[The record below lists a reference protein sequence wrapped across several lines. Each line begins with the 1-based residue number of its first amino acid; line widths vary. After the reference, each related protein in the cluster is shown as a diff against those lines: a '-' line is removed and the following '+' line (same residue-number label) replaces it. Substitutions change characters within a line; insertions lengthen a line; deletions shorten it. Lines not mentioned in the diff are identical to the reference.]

1 MLKTA
6 LLLLA
11 SFIGQVDRTV
21 DRSSTS
27 VIMHVFI
34 GDSSVT
40 TGAGLTGL
48 TNASSGLVISAIHP
62 GDASATV
69 YSVASS
75 NVETISTLGTYA
87 APTSGKVR
95 FKELDSTNMPGVY
108 ELHLANGLFS
118 VSSDTTLRLTLKGA
132 TNMRVTNYVFQI
144 GSPANMVRING
155 ALTDG
160 TPADASKPA
169 IYLRTIDVRNPSGN
183 GIDSRST
190 ATASVFNGIYGEGSP
205 GSSGVGG
212 GSGIQGQGG
221 AGYVNDDRSSGA
233 GINGVGGYNGS
244 TSGTQV
250 EHGGPGIRG
259 VGGGSDTVAGAAPG
273 ITGLAKGTGSSIRL
287 ICKDG
292 VGLECYPTG
301 TGKAIGLGGGT
312 NGGVCINLGTYAGNS
327 DVINIAPNG
336 TGNAIFMNGADV
348 KLGTFHGNIV
358 GSLGNIASAPFN
370 VTDSGANYV
379 TLGDIAGTFP
389 DDSLVGLQF
398 ICSNFQNAIVTD
410 YEGATGKATIR
421 CTQSNGNW
429 LSNPVIGTDT
439 IQFGN
444 FPMELPATVGTAVG
458 NTVVESSITP
468 GSGLV
473 NDSGTQLSS
482 ITLKQAIALIMS
494 ATNGKLTGSGTTTIT
509 IRPAGK
515 PGDPARISATV
526 SGGNRN
532 AVNLRA
538 PD

>member
-11 SFIGQVDRTV
+11 GLIGQVDRTV

-155 ALTDG
+155 DATSGNNATLALKQLHIVNTAGDALYAESQLSGYSGIYAKGSGGGDGLRGQGGNGTPG
-160 TPADASKPA
+160 TPA
-169 IYLRTIDVRNPSGN
+169 TSGQ
-183 GIDSRST
+183 
-190 ATASVFNGIYGEGSP
+190 
-205 GSSGVGG
+205 
-212 GSGIQGQGG
+212 GIQGIGGSSYNGGGTPTDGFEWGAPGIRAVGG
-221 AGYVNDDRSSGA
+221 AG
-233 GINGVGGYNGS
+233 
-244 TSGTQV
+244 
-250 EHGGPGIRG
+250 GGPGMTMAGTLGHPGNWITQFGDGTRNAPPLLIG
-259 VGGGSDTVAGAAPG
+259 EADNAGLLQGALIGLHANSSTTRFVAFKGGDNPYPFDASDTGGIADWFTPG
-273 ITGLAKGTGSSIRL
+273 LKVHSITGVLSS
-287 ICKDG
+287 
-292 VGLECYPTG
+292 
-301 TGKAIGLGGGT
+301 
-312 NGGVCINLGTYAGNS
+312 
-327 DVINIAPNG
+327 
-336 TGNAIFMNGADV
+336 
-348 KLGTFHGNIV
+348 
-358 GSLGNIASAPFN
+358 PFKI
-370 VTDSGANYV
+370 TDSGNNFV
-379 TLGDIAGTFP
+379 TLGDLAGVFA
-389 DDSLVGLQF
+389 DDTLNGIQF
-398 ICSNFQNAIVTD
+398 ICSNYQNAIVTD

-429 LSNPVIGTDT
+429 LSNPGVGTDT

-444 FPMELPATVGTAVG
+444 FPMELTSTTA
-458 NTVVESSITP
+458 SSVLSTSIETGITS
-468 GSGLV
+468 GAGLV
-473 NDSGTQLSS
+473 NDSGTQLTS
-482 ITLKQAIALIMS
+482 INLKQAIALIMS
-494 ATNGKLTGSGTTTIT
+494 ATSGKLTGSGTTTIT
-509 IRPAGK
+509 IYPAGK
-515 PGDPARISATV
+515 PGSSPRITATV
-526 SGGNRN
+526 GGGNRTAIN
-532 AVNLRA
+532 AKV